1 MKDLILKIKSTK
13 LVQIF
18 MAIITYYVIIKL
30 ELLKAYNFV
39 SWMILLILIL
49 FYMKSDIF
57 NHKYKKDIISFSFLF
72 SLILVFGDI
81 VYYEK
86 DNPNVSFLRELFTFD
101 KLVIFIGIF
110 NCFVK
115 NLLLKPL
122 FFVTSFKK

>member
-39 SWMILLILIL
+39 SWVILLILIL

-57 NHKYKKDIISFSFLF
+57 NHKYKKI
-72 SLILVFGDI
+72 
-81 VYYEK
+81 
-86 DNPNVSFLRELFTFD
+86 
-101 KLVIFIGIF
+101 
-110 NCFVK
+110 
-115 NLLLKPL
+115 
-122 FFVTSFKK
+122 